1 MILTQ
6 HVINLW
12 KARLFDVNDFL
23 NNLNEDIE
31 QQKSLDIAKIDSK
44 AMYEKIR
51 QEETTNK
58 IKAWR
63 YLILLECTLFTPY
76 FPFDISSEK
85 EDSAIDKVK
94 KLFDKMSLNKVILI
108 GNVGRDPEVRYFD
121 NNVAVANFPL
131 ATSERGYTLANGTVI
146 PERTEWHNIV
156 VRRDLVQF
164 VEKWVKKGSGLY
176 VEGKIRTRT
185 YDDAQ
190 GIKRYVTEIYAD
202 RVEFYSTGSRPA
214 DSTQQ
219 SQQQPAATTY
229 AQPAKPAAP
238 AASEPDEPDDLPF

>member
-1 MILTQ
+1 MILSSRFATEMDPETGRKLVRITDGDAICYPLYYFVPSITDDLKYLVYHRCANNQ
-6 HVINLW
+6 VQIHAVELDTGIDRQITDASNPPEEAQWKPWCTPCGSGVLDHRSVINPV
-12 KARLFDVNDFL
+12 RNFL
-23 NNLNEDIE
+23 
-31 QQKSLDIAKIDSK
+31 
-44 AMYEKIR
+44 
-51 QEETTNK
+51 
-58 IKAWR
+58 
-63 YLILLECTLFTPY
+63 
-76 FPFDISSEK
+76 
-85 EDSAIDKVK
+85 V
-94 KLFDKMSLNKVILI
+94 
-108 GNVGRDPEVRYFD
+108 YFD

-164 VEKWVKKGSGLY
+164 VEKWVRKGSGLY